1 MDIYTKLI
9 IFWKTDLYAGNVQIK
24 NVNLLNRVNPTYV
37 IKDCILVV
45 LLQVT
50 S

>member
-1 MDIYTKLI
+1 MLSKLHHGSI
-9 IFWKTDLYAGNVQIK
+9 IIAIKYAGNVQIK
-24 NVNLLNRVNPTYV
+24 NVSLLNRVNPTYV